1 LLFSV
6 TRQREALKAR
16 YNRFFKPEDKVR
28 GVIENQLASVGT
40 VAPDFELPALVAG
53 VKKPLRLSAY
63 RGQKNVVLAF
73 YPYNWREASVQQ
85 LTGYQA
91 NRPRVLASNA
101 ETVAVTVDS
110 IMNTTTW
117 EREIGPLDFP
127 ICADFWPHGEVCAR
141 YGVLRESGV
150 EAGASER
157 AVFVIDREGRI
168 AFRKLYG
175 LEEVPPMEEIFPLLG
190 KL

>member
-1 LLFSV
+1 M
-6 TRQREALKAR
+6 A
-16 YNRFFKPEDKVR
+16 EDSVR
-28 GVIENQLASVGT
+28 GVIESEGPSVGMT
-40 VAPDFELPALVAG
+40 APDFELPALIAG
-53 VKKPLRLSAY
+53 AKKPLRLSAY

-73 YPYNWREASVQQ
+73 YPYNWQEASAKQ
-85 LTGYQA
+85 LIGYQA
-91 NRPRVLASNA
+91 ERPRVLASNA
-101 ETVAVTVDS
+101 ETVAITVDS

-117 EREIGPLDFP
+117 EREIGPFDFP

-157 AVFVIDREGRI
+157 AVFVVDRDGRI
-168 AFRKLYG
+168 VFRKIYG
-175 LEEVPPMEEIFPLLG
+175 MEEVPPVEEIFPMLR

>member
-1 LLFSV
+1 M
-6 TRQREALKAR
+6 
-16 YNRFFKPEDKVR
+16 PEDSGR
-28 GVIENQLASVGT
+28 GVMESEPASVGT
-40 VAPDFELPALVAG
+40 TAPDFELPALIAG

-73 YPYNWREASVQQ
+73 YPYNWREASAKQ
-85 LTGYQA
+85 LIGYQA
-91 NRPRVLASNA
+91 ERPRVLASKA

-110 IMNTTTW
+110 IMNTTAW
-117 EREIGPLDFP
+117 EREIGPFDFP
-127 ICADFWPHGEVCAR
+127 ICADFWPHGEVCGR
-141 YGVLRESGV
+141 YGVLREVGQ

-168 AFRKLYG
+168 AFRKIYG
-175 LEEVPPMEEIFPLLG
+175 LDEVPPMEEIFSTLG

>member
-1 LLFSV
+1 MAEDSV
-6 TRQREALKAR
+6 
-16 YNRFFKPEDKVR
+16 P
-28 GVIENQLASVGT
+28 GVIESQPASVGT
-40 VAPDFELPALVAG
+40 SAPDFELPALIAG

-73 YPYNWREASVQQ
+73 YPHNWREASAKQ
-85 LTGYQA
+85 LIGYQA
-91 NRPRVLASNA
+91 ERPRVQASNA
-101 ETVAVTVDS
+101 ETVAVAVDS

-117 EREIGPLDFP
+117 EREIGPFDFP

-141 YGVLRESGV
+141 YGVLRQSGP

-157 AVFVIDREGRI
+157 AIFVIDRDGRI
-168 AFRKLYG
+168 AFRKVYG
-175 LEEVPPMEEIFPLLG
+175 WDEVPPLQEIFPMLE

>member
-1 LLFSV
+1 M
-6 TRQREALKAR
+6 
-16 YNRFFKPEDKVR
+16 PENSIR
-28 GVIENQLASVGT
+28 GVIANELPCVGT
-40 VAPDFELPALVAG
+40 AAPDFELTALIAG

-63 RGQKNVVLAF
+63 RGQKSVVLAF
-73 YPYNWREASVQQ
+73 YPFNWQETSAKQ
-85 LTGYQA
+85 LIGYQA
-91 NRPRVLASNA
+91 ERPRVLASNA

-117 EREIGPLDFP
+117 EREIGPFDFP

-141 YGVLRESGV
+141 YGVLRESGLD
-150 EAGASER
+150 AGASER

-168 AFRKLYG
+168 AFRKIYG
-175 LEEVPPMEEIFPLLG
+175 SEEVPPLEEVFSTLG

>member
-1 LLFSV
+1 MRDDGS
-6 TRQREALKAR
+6 
-16 YNRFFKPEDKVR
+16 R
-28 GVIENQLASVGT
+28 GVIDEPASVGT
-40 VAPDFELPALVAG
+40 SAPDFQLPALIAG

-73 YPYNWREASVQQ
+73 YPSNWRDASAKQ
-85 LTGYQA
+85 LIGYQMK
-91 NRPRVLASNA
+91 RPRVLANHT

-117 EREIGPLDFP
+117 EREIGPFDFP

-141 YGVLRESGV
+141 YGVLRQSGP

-157 AVFVIDREGRI
+157 AILLIDRDGRI
-168 AFRKLYG
+168 AFRKVYG
-175 LEEVPPMEEIFPLLG
+175 LDDVPPLEEIFPMLE

>member
-1 LLFSV
+1 MPEESV
-6 TRQREALKAR
+6 
-16 YNRFFKPEDKVR
+16 P
-28 GVIENQLASVGT
+28 GVIENEPVSVGT
-40 VAPDFELPALVAG
+40 SAPDFELSALIAG

-73 YPYNWREASVQQ
+73 YPSNWREASAKQ
-85 LTGYQA
+85 LIGYQA
-91 NRPRVLASNA
+91 QRPRMLASNA

-117 EREIGPLDFP
+117 EREIGPFDFP

-157 AVFVIDREGRI
+157 AVFVIDRDGRI
-168 AFRKLYG
+168 AFRKIYG
-175 LEEVPPMEEIFPLLG
+175 LEEVPPMEEIFPLLE

>member
-1 LLFSV
+1 M
-6 TRQREALKAR
+6 
-16 YNRFFKPEDKVR
+16 PEDTVR
-28 GVIENQLASVGT
+28 GVIESEPAGVGAT
-40 VAPDFELPALVAG
+40 APDFELPALIAG
-53 VKKPLRLSAY
+53 VKKPLRLSTY

-73 YPYNWREASVQQ
+73 YPFNWREASAKQ
-85 LTGYQA
+85 LIGYQA
-91 NRPRVLASNA
+91 ERPRVLAANA

-117 EREIGPLDFP
+117 EREIGPFDFP

-141 YGVLRESGV
+141 YGVLRESGL

-168 AFRKLYG
+168 AFRKIYG
-175 LEEVPPMEEIFPLLG
+175 WEEVPPMEEIFPMLA

>member
-1 LLFSV
+1 M
-6 TRQREALKAR
+6 
-16 YNRFFKPEDKVR
+16 PEDSVR
-28 GVIENQLASVGT
+28 GVIESEPAGVGAAAS
-40 VAPDFELPALVAG
+40 DFELPALIAG
-53 VKKPLRLSAY
+53 VKKPLRLSTY

-73 YPYNWREASVQQ
+73 YPFNWREASAKQ
-85 LTGYQA
+85 LIGYQA
-91 NRPRVLASNA
+91 ERPRVLASNA

-117 EREIGPLDFP
+117 EREVGPFDFP

-141 YGVLRESGV
+141 YGVLREFGP

-157 AVFVIDREGRI
+157 AIFVIDRDGRI
-168 AFRKLYG
+168 VFRKIYG
-175 LEEVPPMEEIFPLLG
+175 MEEVPPIEEVFPMLG

>member
-1 LLFSV
+1 M
-6 TRQREALKAR
+6 
-16 YNRFFKPEDKVR
+16 PEGRVR
-28 GVIENQLASVGT
+28 GVIESELASVGT
-40 VAPDFELPALVAG
+40 AAPDFELPALIAG

-73 YPYNWREASVQQ
+73 YPYNWQEASAKQ
-85 LTGYQA
+85 LIGYQA
-91 NRPRVLASNA
+91 ERPRVLASNA

-110 IMNTTTW
+110 VMNTTTW
-117 EREIGPLDFP
+117 EREIGPFDFP

-141 YGVLRESGV
+141 YGVLRESGR

-157 AVFVIDREGRI
+157 AVLVIDRDGRI
-168 AFRKLYG
+168 AFRKVYG
-175 LEEVPPMEEIFPLLG
+175 LDEVPPMEEVLSMLG

>member
-1 LLFSV
+1 M
-6 TRQREALKAR
+6 
-16 YNRFFKPEDKVR
+16 PEDAIR
-28 GVIENQLASVGT
+28 GVIENEPASVGMA
-40 VAPDFELPALVAG
+40 APDFELPALIAG

-73 YPYNWREASVQQ
+73 YPHNWREASTKQ
-85 LTGYQA
+85 LIGYQA
-91 NRPRVLASNA
+91 ERPRMLASNA

-117 EREIGPLDFP
+117 EREIGPFDFP

-157 AVFVIDREGRI
+157 AVFVIDRDGRI
-168 AFRKLYG
+168 AFRKIYG
-175 LEEVPPMEEIFPLLG
+175 LEAVPPMEEIFPLLE

>member
-1 LLFSV
+1 M
-6 TRQREALKAR
+6 RGALKAR
-16 YNRFFKPEDKVR
+16 YNRFLMPGDRVR
-28 GVIENQLASVGT
+28 GVIENELASVGT
-40 VAPDFELPALVAG
+40 AAPDFELPALVAG
-53 VKKPLRLSAY
+53 VKKPLRLSAF
-63 RGQKNVVLAF
+63 RGQRNVVLAF
-73 YPYNWREASVQQ
+73 YPYNWQESSAKQ

-91 NRPRVLASNA
+91 ERPRVLASNA

-141 YGVLRESGV
+141 YGVLRESGLD
-150 EAGASER
+150 AGASER
-157 AVFVIDREGRI
+157 AVFVIDRGGRI
-168 AFRKLYG
+168 VFRKVYG
-175 LEEVPPMEEIFPLLG
+175 LEEVPPMEEIFSLLG